1 MSYKTTEKDI
11 LKAIDSVFSTDDVRL
26 LVLVRQIMRDGMQ
39 LLDVVTD
46 PDPMQGPTPAELE
59 WFESAIKP
67 EMDLYAWS
75 VLPKPATP
83 GWRKA
88 YLLWLTCAY
97 RAIWR
102 ARLAADC
109 SIAAPGTLGMN
120 TIALY
125 ESLSLDLKGITWTVH
140 GPELD
145 RNAIFGESLYA

>member
-11 LKAIDSVFSTDDVRL
+11 LKAIDNVFSTDDVRL

-88 YLLWLTCAY
+88 YLLWLTCVY

-102 ARLAADC
+102 ARLATDLYFMP
-109 SIAAPGTLGMN
+109 PG
-120 TIALY
+120 Y
-125 ESLSLDLKGITWTVH
+125 ESLLDLKGITWTVH